1 MPDREAMEAALARLP
16 DVSESESSES
26 DLLPD
31 EIGEEAKEQ
40 ETSEEAAEGADG
52 KDGEETET
60 KSQRRRRMRREREEA
75 REAEIA
81 RLQRE
86 NERLKQT
93 AGRLKAPKPEQFRSD
108 AEYLAAM
115 AAYNVRK
122 QDTEETAQRLT
133 SEYQAVEEGDQEV
146 LASSM
151 QDFVTEG
158 TAKYKDFADK
168 IMREPAQGGPKITTV
183 MAEALI
189 ESDMGVDV
197 AYYLATN
204 VKEAEKIAKLPPV
217 AQARAIWELESKV
230 QDQRKPAVSKAPPPV
245 KPVRGSSGNT
255 KPVSE
260 MSMAEYAAYRNRQ
273 IRGEA

>member
-1 MPDREAMEAALARLP
+1 MPDREAMEVAMRDLP
-16 DVSESESSES
+16 DVSESDSSEI
-26 DLLPD
+26 DVLEEDELGDEQQETPD
-31 EIGEEAKEQ
+31 EAAK
-40 ETSEEAAEGADG
+40 ADG
-52 KDGEETET
+52 EGDKETET

-75 REAEIA
+75 REAEIS
-81 RLQRE
+81 RLAKE
-86 NERLKQT
+86 NERLRQQ
-93 AGRLKAPKPEQFRSD
+93 ASRLKPPRPEQFRND

-115 AAYNVRK
+115 TAYNVRK
-122 QDTEETAQRLT
+122 QDTDEAAQRIR
-133 SEYQAVEEGDQEV
+133 SEYDAVESGDKETLGAQMDDFLSEG
-146 LASSM
+146 
-151 QDFVTEG
+151 VT
-158 TAKYKDFADK
+158 KYKDFAAK
-168 IMREPAQGGPKITTV
+168 LTREPKDGGPKITPI

-189 ESDMGVDV
+189 ESDTGIDV

-204 VKEAEKIAKLPPV
+204 TAEAEKIAKLPPV